1 MKIVVR
7 AFLLSDE
14 PDERVSPC
22 GYACACCTGYSDKD
36 IRKLKE
42 QAREDLK
49 ARVQLNKYERV
60 KYKVQIIY

>member
-22 GYACACCTGYSDKD
+22 GYVCACCAGYSDKD
-36 IRKLKE
+36 IKRLKR
-42 QAREDLK
+42 QARNDLK
-49 ARVQLNKYERV
+49 NKVRLSRYERV
-60 KYKVQIIY
+60 KYKVQIQ